1 MQWFLIVFQS
11 YNSDQTTC
19 LFVFCRIF
27 WIFCSRLHTAS
38 WRQHQDRKPELQTGL
53 TTECPLI
60 YQRGKKCSVVLMAVV
75 SRLCIC
81 STWSRS
87 VRQFLRI
94 WRCSTTPLASRSMM
108 FPQIC
113 LTMNATMSL
122 TQTRGAQKRT
132 TPGQEC
138 WCQTVDTLVTLAL
151 ALAQSAAAHKC
162 SHKSD
167 RFRQLIGRQR
177 QIHIFRLRIIKYL
190 SK

>member
-1 MQWFLIVFQS
+1 MESPWFNFRRKKCSGFLLFSRAIIMIRPPV
-11 YNSDQTTC
+11 C
-19 LFVFCRIF
+19 LFSAEYFEYFAPDFTLHPDVSTRIENQN
-27 WIFCSRLHTAS
+27 SRQVWQLNVLLFT
-38 WRQHQDRKPELQTGL
+38 
-53 TTECPLI
+53 
-60 YQRGKKCSVVLMAVV
+60 RGKKKCCYTNGSV

-113 LTMNATMSL
+113 LTTNATMSL
-122 TQTRGAQKRT
+122 TQTRGVQKRT

-162 SHKSD
+162 
-167 RFRQLIGRQR
+167 
-177 QIHIFRLRIIKYL
+177 
-190 SK
+190 